1 MGWLR
6 RRGFSGTR
14 LTVGLV
20 SAVAVLSIG
29 TGVANIGQ
37 EVFQTTLLDLDL
49 VPRWIQQTAGFTG
62 AMTGFLMLAGAYGL
76 HSRLR
81 IGWYMSIVLLPM
93 TAFQGLVQSS
103 PASVPLVLLSLLAI
117 PNVWATRR
125 AYRRSIDLTTAQI
138 AAGLALV
145 GSLAYGTFGTYAL
158 REEFDGVETLLDAFY
173 FTLVTAS
180 TVGFGDATA
189 SPEAQGARLFALS
202 VLLVGTSSF
211 AVALGALL
219 GPAIQARFTTALGK
233 MTDTDLDSLDDH
245 VLVLGYGDLT
255 EPIVQDLDGRV
266 PFVIVSR
273 SDHEGLAERGYP
285 RLRADPSE
293 DDPLLRAG
301 LERARAVVVA
311 TESDAQDALCILTAR
326 HLNPEVHIV
335 SAATDRNNV
344 AKLER
349 AGADVVISPATIGGR
364 LLARS
369 ALDGDDAEVAAD
381 HLLREL

>member
-6 RRGFSGTR
+6 RRGFTGTR

-20 SAVAVLSIG
+20 SAVAVVSIV

-37 EVFQTTLLDLDL
+37 EVFHTTLLDLEL
-49 VPRWIQQTAGFTG
+49 VPEWIQQTAGFTG
-62 AMTGFLMLAGAYGL
+62 AVTGFFMLGGAYGL
-76 HSRLR
+76 HRRLR
-81 IGWYMSIVLLPM
+81 AGWYLTAVLLPNA
-93 TAFQGLVQSS
+93 AFQGLVQSS
-103 PASVPLVLLSLLAI
+103 PLSVPLIVLSLLAI
-117 PNVWATRR
+117 PNLLATRS
-125 AYRRSIDLTTAQI
+125 AYDRPLDLTIAQI
-138 AAGLALV
+138 GAGLAL
-145 GSLAYGTFGTYAL
+145 GGALAYGTLGTYAL
-158 REEFDGVETLLDAFY
+158 REEFEGVETLLDAFY

-189 SPEAQGARLFALS
+189 NPEAQGARLFALS

-219 GPAIQARFTTALGK
+219 GPAIQARFTMALGK

-255 EPIVQDLDGRV
+255 EPIVQGLDGRV

-273 SDHEGLAERGYP
+273 SDHEGLTERGYP

-293 DDPLLRAG
+293 DEPLLRAG
-301 LERARAVVVA
+301 LDRARAVVVA
-311 TESDAQDALCILTAR
+311 TESDAEDALCILTAR

-349 AGADVVISPATIGGR
+349 AGADVVISPATIGGQ

-369 ALDGDDAEVAAD
+369 ALEGDDAEVAAE
-381 HLLREL
+381 HLLEEL

>member
-6 RRGFSGTR
+6 RRGFTGTR

-20 SAVAVLSIG
+20 SAVAVLSIV
-29 TGVANIGQ
+29 TGLANVGVQTYEETIV
-37 EVFQTTLLDLDL
+37 EVPLI
-49 VPRWIQQTAGFTG
+49 PEWIQATAGFTG
-62 AMTGFLMLAGAYGL
+62 AITGFLVLAGAYGL
-76 HSRLR
+76 QRRLR
-81 IGWYMSIVLLPM
+81 VGWRVTVFLLPM

-103 PASVPLVLLSLLAI
+103 PLSVPLVVLSLLAI
-117 PNVWATRR
+117 PNVLATRP
-125 AYRRSIDLTTAQI
+125 AYDRPLDLTTAQI
-138 AAGLALV
+138 GAGLAL
-145 GSLAYGTFGTYAL
+145 GGALAYGTLGTYAL

-189 SPEAQGARLFALS
+189 QPEAQGARLFALS

-233 MTDTDLDSLDDH
+233 MTDTDLDTLDDH

-255 EPIVQDLDGRV
+255 QAIVQDLDGRV

-293 DDPLLRAG
+293 DQPLIRAG

-326 HLNPEVHIV
+326 HLNPEIHIV

-381 HLLREL
+381 HLLEEL